1 MSIDEKKFNKWFNA
15 FVLLGMTV
23 CVVLSCI
30 LKLQDP
36 DARKWLL
43 IISAFG
49 AIMGVA
55 STVLSANGSIWT
67 FLFGLID
74 VCIYSYILYDSK
86 MPSQFLL
93 HTCYF
98 IPMEFVGFFQWRKR
112 GAGSHKAVKAQRIKG
127 NKWLWYSLLFLG
139 VFAAALAIS
148 YFITSKTAADSLNWS
163 KMILDAL
170 VTTANIVA
178 LVMMA
183 FAYMEQ
189 WYLWNLVNISSI
201 ILWSITLASSPEA
214 SYAII
219 PLVKYSFYL
228 INGINGIRIWMALSK
243 PEEEGAVLDK

>member
-1 MSIDEKKFNKWFNA
+1 MNLDEKKFNKWFNA

-36 DARKWLL
+36 EARKVLL
-43 IISAFG
+43 IVSSFG
-49 AIMGVA
+49 AVMGVV

-74 VCIYSYILYDSK
+74 VCIYAYILYDSK
-86 MPSQFLL
+86 MPTQFLL
-93 HTCYF
+93 HAFYF
-98 IPMEFVGFFQWRKR
+98 VPMEFVGFFQWRKR
-112 GAGSHKAVKAQRIKG
+112 GADSHQAVKAQRLKGIK
-127 NKWLWYSLLFLG
+127 WIWYILLFIG
-139 VFAAALAIS
+139 VFSAAMAIS
-148 YFITSKTAADSLNWS
+148 YLISTKAGEAMDWS
-163 KMILDAL
+163 KMALDAFA
-170 VTTANIVA
+170 TTSNIVA

-201 ILWSITLASSPEA
+201 ILWAITLASSPES

-228 INGINGIRIWMALSK
+228 INGINGIRIWLALSK
-243 PEEEGAVLDK
+243 TDEGGAVLEK